1 MRKKRDYTKLARFY
15 SWEDYGIDR
24 NRLNELKEYCK
35 DKKYKEQVTMSAY
48 LAEPYV
54 AKWIIK
60 SVCTGKTYEKVE
72 YDRELGRIP
81 CGRTD
86 FYGYRRRFYD
96 IFDLEMRKIEN
107 GTNEKNNNNTI
118 KEGD

>member
-1 MRKKRDYTKLARFY
+1 MRKKKDYTKEKLARFY

-24 NRLNELKEYCK
+24 ERLSMLKDYCRSGL
-35 DKKYKEQVTMSAY
+35 YQEQVVSAAY
-48 LAEPYV
+48 LAEPYI

-60 SVCTGKTYEKVE
+60 SVTTGKTYEVIE
-72 YDRELGRIP
+72 FDRKLGRIP

-107 GTNEKNNNNTI
+107 GTNSENNKDTI
-118 KEGD
+118 